1 MITRSIALLTV
12 ILLGLLSRSG
22 VAFIPSVI
30 REYAGDALW
39 ALAAFLL
46 IGLLAPGLSL
56 PRKILAAILISFAVE
71 FSQLY
76 QAPWIKAVRDTSA
89 GGMLLGHGFLWSD
102 LVCYL
107 VGISIGA
114 AVERA
119 FGKVVSRKR
128 RTDVP

>member
-1 MITRSIALLTV
+1 M

-30 REYAGDALW
+30 RQYAGDALW

-119 FGKVVSRKR
+119 FGKIVSRKR